1 MTDNLSRADGAR
13 VLADLHALRA
23 IGTYK
28 TGVHKPTFSEP
39 HLRSLAWLVQ
49 RLPEAGLTGEIDGI
63 GNILGTSTKAGP
75 KLLAG
80 SHLESQNHAGWLD
93 GPLGVVYA
101 LEAARVINRDP
112 NINGAVEVASWC
124 DEEGHFGHFLGSRS
138 YVGGVTEADIDAAR
152 DRNSG
157 KSMRDALRDAG
168 LAGRARARCERGR
181 HIGYLEAHIE
191 QGETLESSGLKIGV
205 VTSIVGIWQYRI
217 TFTGEQ
223 NHAGTTRMAI
233 RRDAGLALARFCVAI
248 DERFPAA
255 CGPRTVWTTGRI
267 TLDPGAPSIIPGAA
281 EMLFQIRDDD
291 PAVIARLEDLLRSMA
306 AEVDKQGRCSVAVE
320 RIRTGTPAL
329 MDASFQQAIEQAGAA
344 CAGGRSLRM
353 PSGAGHDAQVLAT
366 VMPAG
371 MLFVPSI
378 GGISHHWTENTA
390 DADIVTGA
398 EVFVDACRKLLRD
411 NENRRPHCG
420 RRSCLSRF
428 RTSRLLSCLPSIA
441 DAPGAAI
448 GLRPVAELAVEFHQE
463 RNAIGQ
469 PPLGARR
476 GQREITRGP
485 RAEHRKRRRATNS
498 ADCGERDI
506 RLRIADLIMGIGEFA
521 EQVQLTAIV
530 HGEDL
535 VRPQEMTQ
543 PSRLKIKQLEQKLL

>member
-1 MTDNLSRADGAR
+1 MNNNLARVDGTR

-23 IGTYK
+23 IGPYK

-39 HLRSLAWLVQ
+39 HLRSLQWLVQ
-49 RLPEAGLTGEIDGI
+49 RLPEAGLAGEIDGI
-63 GNILGTSTKAGP
+63 GNIVGTSTKPGP

-101 LEAARVINRDP
+101 LEAARVINPDP
-112 NINGAVEVASWC
+112 NTSGAVEVASWC

-152 DRNSG
+152 DRNNDR
-157 KSMRDALRDAG
+157 SMRDALRDAG
-168 LAGRARARCERGR
+168 LAGRARARYERGR

-191 QGETLESSGLKIGV
+191 QGETLESSDLKIGI

-223 NHAGTTRMAI
+223 NHAGTTRMAV
-233 RRDAGLALARFCVAI
+233 RRDAGLALARFCVDI
-248 DERFPAA
+248 DARFPAV

-291 PAVIARLEDLLRSMA
+291 PGVIARLEDLLRSMA
-306 AEVDKQGRCSVAVE
+306 AEVDKQGTVVVE
-320 RIRTGTPAL
+320 RIRTGAPAL
-329 MDASFQQAIEQAGAA
+329 MDVSFQQAIEQAGAA

-353 PSGAGHDAQVLAT
+353 PSGAGHDAQILAT

-390 DADIVTGA
+390 DADIITGA
-398 EVFVDACRKLLRD
+398 VVFVEACRTILTQRD
-411 NENRRPHCG
+411 
-420 RRSCLSRF
+420 
-428 RTSRLLSCLPSIA
+428 
-441 DAPGAAI
+441 
-448 GLRPVAELAVEFHQE
+448 
-463 RNAIGQ
+463 
-469 PPLGARR
+469 
-476 GQREITRGP
+476 
-485 RAEHRKRRRATNS
+485 S
-498 ADCGERDI
+498 A
-506 RLRIADLIMGIGEFA
+506 
-521 EQVQLTAIV
+521 
-530 HGEDL
+530 
-535 VRPQEMTQ
+535 
-543 PSRLKIKQLEQKLL
+543 